1 MKAWHHGCDAFFVL
15 GNILMIRLFSISAL
29 CLAVLSGCA
38 TTEKLASKVSFT
50 GADMPMQQVLKA
62 QPDLVKNQNSLSI
75 RQVFNRVES
84 PTAAQIAVIES
95 NLMDDSVSAIR
106 TDYVFKRVDDN
117 WELQETKMSYQ
128 CARGKNKRS
137 FQTAACL

>member
-62 QPDLVKNQNSLSI
+62 QPDLVKNQNSLSF
-75 RQVFNRVES
+75 RKVFIGVNSQRAE
-84 PTAAQIAVIES
+84 Q
-95 NLMDDSVSAIR
+95 
-106 TDYVFKRVDDN
+106 
-117 WELQETKMSYQ
+117 LQGLEQS
-128 CARGKNKRS
+128 
-137 FQTAACL
+137 

>member
-1 MKAWHHGCDAFFVL
+1 M
-15 GNILMIRLFSISAL
+15 
-29 CLAVLSGCA
+29 
-38 TTEKLASKVSFT
+38 
-50 GADMPMQQVLKA
+50 LKA

-106 TDYVFKRVDDN
+106 TDYVFKRTDGD
-117 WELQETKMSYQ
+117 WKLQDTKKSYR
-128 CARGKNKRS
+128 CARGKNTKT
-137 FQTAACL
+137 FQTAACS

>member
-1 MKAWHHGCDAFFVL
+1 
-15 GNILMIRLFSISAL
+15 MIRMCLVAAV
-29 CLAVLSGCA
+29 CLAAFSGCA
-38 TTEKLASKVSFT
+38 TTEKLASKVSLGGSNT
-50 GADMPMQQVLKA
+50 PMQLMLKA

-106 TDYVFKRVDDN
+106 TDYVFKRTDGD
-117 WELQETKMSYQ
+117 WKLQDTKKSYR
-128 CARGKNKRS
+128 CARGKNTKT
-137 FQTAACL
+137 FQTAACS